1 MANIK
6 KNFNFRNGVQVD
18 DDNLLVTSTGL
29 VGIGTTVPLEA
40 LDVRGN
46 VRISGFTSIT
56 QANIGILTVTTIKP
70 TEIIGAGISVRSGIL
85 TAEGSGIVTFYG
97 DARFLQGM
105 PTSQWQ
111 DVDVGLGFTS
121 IYNTGG
127 NVGVGTIDPRFT
139 VQIGGDA
146 DSSQEGVGIS
156 SVGNIKATGI
166 VTASS
171 FIGPVTGAITGDVS
185 GNVTGNL
192 TGLVNSSGIS
202 TFGGINATGRIVAT
216 ATNNVIPFLYSNQT
230 DLPSPST
237 YHGAVAHV
245 HATGALYYAHAGA
258 WWELVNKESSGV
270 VGTGTEFYN
279 IEALESDHLNITG
292 VSTFRDDVD
301 FVGDPVG
308 TALTSIQ
315 FHKGDGTNSDV
326 DALRFYDSA
335 AIDLGV
341 GNTGNMRLR
350 GNFGNSSFILGFGEN
365 LFIDGSSFGDTTIK
379 IRTRDARNGI
389 VVNPD
394 TTSGTVELYHSIGG
408 TATKKLETSGI
419 GVTVYNQL
427 DTTNIVASGIITA
440 STELNS
446 PLIGVGTDVPANPI
460 QVRGTGNT
468 EIQVTSDTGIAGL
481 TVGREPS
488 TANTNNAEFRYGG
501 GGGFPYSSEQSLD
514 IINYGTGNFNYHLS
528 ANNAGAAA
536 GNFFWHKGSSNVR
549 LMTLTNTGRLG
560 IGLTEPTDE
569 LHVDGGAT
577 INGGLGV
584 GGNIN
589 VTGALIGNVQGQLTG
604 NVQGVLS
611 GNANATVGISTLNNL
626 SVAGI
631 ATITNLKSTRISIG
645 ENPSDPLFNIFIA
658 SDKKVFVNDVG
669 QVGINTTIP
678 LDGVGVNGSSTNA
691 VFNSIGVGV
700 TQFTSAAVDLRD
712 AGTAT
717 SRYMIPPK
725 VSTTVRN
732 SLQNLVSGAMIY
744 NTSINKLQVYN
755 GSAWETITSS

>member
-56 QANIGILTVTTIKP
+56 QSNIGILTVTTIKP

-85 TAEGSGIVTFYG
+85 TAEGTGIVTFYG

-171 FIGPVTGAITGDVS
+171 FIGPITGAVTGDVS

-216 ATNNVIPFLYSNQT
+216 ATNNVIPYLYSNQT
-230 DLPSPST
+230 DLPSAST

-245 HATGALYYAHAGA
+245 HATGALYFAHAGA
-258 WWELVNKESSGV
+258 WWELVNKESNGV

-292 VSTFRDDVD
+292 VSTFNDNIDANKDLDVD
-301 FVGDPVG
+301 GHTNLDNV
-308 TALTSIQ
+308 SIAGVTT
-315 FHKGDGTNSDV
+315 FSGAINADGGAN
-326 DALRFYDSA
+326 
-335 AIDLGV
+335 ID
-341 GNTGNMRLR
+341 N
-350 GNFGNSSFILGFGEN
+350 IQ
-365 LFIDGSSFGDTTIK
+365 
-379 IRTRDARNGI
+379 
-389 VVNPD
+389 
-394 TTSGTVELYHSIGG
+394 
-408 TATKKLETSGI
+408 I
-419 GVTVYNQL
+419 GVTGDNEI
-427 DTTNIVASGIITA
+427 DTSTGNLTIDSSGGTITIDDNLTISGETNAVNVVASGIITA
-440 STELNS
+440 TTELNS

-468 EIQVTSDTGIAGL
+468 EIQVTSDTGVAGL
-481 TVGREPS
+481 TVGRES
-488 TANTNNAEFRYGG
+488 GTGNTNNAEFRYGG

-678 LDGVGVNGSSTNA
+678 LNGVGVNGSSTNA
-691 VFNSIGVGV
+691 VFNAIGVGV

>member
-85 TAEGSGIVTFYG
+85 TAERTGIVTFYG

-216 ATNNVIPFLYSNQT
+216 ATNNVIPYLYSNQT
-230 DLPSPST
+230 DLPSAST

-245 HATGALYYAHAGA
+245 HATGALYFAHAGA

-292 VSTFRDDVD
+292 VSTFNDNIDANKDLDVD
-301 FVGDPVG
+301 GHTNLDNV
-308 TALTSIQ
+308 SIAGVTT
-315 FHKGDGTNSDV
+315 FSGAINADGGAN
-326 DALRFYDSA
+326 
-335 AIDLGV
+335 ID
-341 GNTGNMRLR
+341 N
-350 GNFGNSSFILGFGEN
+350 IQ
-365 LFIDGSSFGDTTIK
+365 
-379 IRTRDARNGI
+379 
-389 VVNPD
+389 
-394 TTSGTVELYHSIGG
+394 
-408 TATKKLETSGI
+408 I
-419 GVTVYNQL
+419 GVTGDNEI
-427 DTTNIVASGIITA
+427 DTSTGNLTIDSSGGTITIDDNLTISGETNAVNVLASGIITA
-440 STELNS
+440 TTELNS
-446 PLIGVGTDVPANPI
+446 PLIGVGTDIPANPI

-488 TANTNNAEFRYGG
+488 TANINNAEFRYGG

-589 VTGALIGNVQGQLTG
+589 VTGVLIGNVQGTLTG

-645 ENPSDPLFNIFIA
+645 ENPTSSLLNVFIA

-725 VSTTVRN
+725 VSTSVRN

-744 NTSINKLQVYN
+744 NTSLNKLQVYN
-755 GSAWETITSS
+755 GSAWETVSSS